1 MLTIEWEKPLII
13 FLSSIFE
20 GAIGFDFAL
29 LAVPTLGA
37 FIGIKESIIYLAIPN
52 LALMFLRSIYV
63 GISFTSIK
71 RYLPFIGAGCLGTIL
86 GVISF
91 VAFPAT
97 FIKYFI
103 SFILLLLAIHSISKI
118 RVHLDMRDEIFFTYF
133 AGFFG
138 GWFSGISY
146 TGSALCVIFLDSLG
160 IKKTELIKILYIA
173 TLFFALVQVGALSGM
188 GQFNKKIIIESL
200 IGIFPAVLGFS
211 VGRILI
217 KFLPNRILYGFAIL
231 IMIVSSVLLVIEI

>member
-1 MLTIEWEKPLII
+1 
-13 FLSSIFE
+13 
-20 GAIGFDFAL
+20 
-29 LAVPTLGA
+29 
-37 FIGIKESIIYLAIPN
+37 
-52 LALMFLRSIYV
+52 
-63 GISFTSIK
+63 
-71 RYLPFIGAGCLGTIL
+71 
-86 GVISF
+86 
-91 VAFPAT
+91 
-97 FIKYFI
+97 
-103 SFILLLLAIHSISKI
+103 
-118 RVHLDMRDEIFFTYF
+118 MRDEIFFTYF

-188 GQFNKKIIIESL
+188 GQFNKNIIIESL